1 MEIMKDWEKTYL
13 LYTDSETSL
22 LLGPSDRSGFFETTV
37 ISADDAK
44 VIQKE
49 IQVKRKKKSE
59 IPLKFDIDDEDSVSL
74 KINLIRYINSKN
86 FTYQDLFDFCIR
98 YCDDNEE
105 EGKRLAYNTIS
116 GLKEQRNIRADTI
129 DLLCEFLNVDIILEE
144 KKY

>member
-1 MEIMKDWEKTYL
+1 MEDKEVIVSEETNPDEL
-13 LYTDSETSL
+13 LKEI
-22 LLGPSDRSGFFETTV
+22 EA
-37 ISADDAK
+37 SADDAK

-49 IQVKRKKKSE
+49 VQVKRKKKSE

-98 YCDDNEE
+98 YCDNNEE

-144 KKY
+144 KKF

>member
-1 MEIMKDWEKTYL
+1 MEDEKLTQQEEVV
-13 LYTDSETSL
+13 DSEQL
-22 LLGPSDRSGFFETTV
+22 LKE
-37 ISADDAK
+37 IEASADDAK